1 MQFIYK
7 LALFGFISSTAG
19 ETALDGAHRKAQGS
33 SSTLLIIWDGNIDQ
47 TGIFETNQ

>member
-7 LALFGFISSTAG
+7 LALFGSISSTAA
-19 ETALDGAHRKAQGS
+19 ETVLDGAHRKAQGS
-33 SSTLLIIWDGNIDQ
+33 SSTLLIIWDGDVNQ